1 MTYAVTNAP
10 IAFMSIPYT
19 DGVSDLSKTFW
30 LYIDGDAAATVQ
42 VTGYFTNAADLG
54 MKDGDLLF
62 HYDTG
67 NKIWNTYTVLISGT
81 TYDVGNATAI
91 GSGTDSD

>member
-1 MTYAVTNAP
+1 MAYATNNPP
-10 IAFMSIPYT
+10 IPILSIPY
-19 DGVSDLSKTFW
+19 SDNGTEKTKTFW
-30 LYIDGDAAATVQ
+30 AYVDGDAAATVQ
-42 VTGYFTNAADLG
+42 VSGYFTNADDIG

-62 HYDTG
+62 HYDTA

-81 TYDVGNATAI
+81 TYDVSNATAI

>member
-1 MTYAVTNAP
+1 MAYATSNPPRP
-10 IAFMSIPYT
+10 ILSFPYS
-19 DGVSDLSKTFW
+19 DGSSDLAKTFW
-30 LYIDGDAAATVQ
+30 AYIDGDAAATVR
-42 VTGYFTNAADLG
+42 VSGYITDANKLG

-81 TYDVGNATAI
+81 TYDLSDATVVG
-91 GSGTDSD
+91 SSTDSD